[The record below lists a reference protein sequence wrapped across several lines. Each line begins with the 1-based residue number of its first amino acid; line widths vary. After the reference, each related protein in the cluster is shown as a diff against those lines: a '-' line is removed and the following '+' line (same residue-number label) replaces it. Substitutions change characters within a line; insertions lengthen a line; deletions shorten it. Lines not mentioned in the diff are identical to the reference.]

1 MQAEANK
8 AGMPAQ
14 PISDCALDAE
24 LLSYIFERSNNIARY
39 SDKLSKSIEQI
50 DQYFK
55 KVGPISGIRYIE
67 SRTFYTDDEDDYHR
81 FYSLAVETT
90 DSGNWGL
97 KVATFDSEELNAEW
111 TSLKSVTWQSRFIKK
126 QVIQALPQF
135 MKSYAAELEKY
146 EKEYQD
152 ISEKAERMAAIISPG
167 ADDSEP
173 RSHCVANSVANKERI

>member
-1 MQAEANK
+1 MNAEANE
-8 AGMPAQ
+8 AGRPAQ
-14 PISDCALDAE
+14 SEIDCASEASIVIDAD
-24 LLSYIFERSNNIARY
+24 LLSHLFERSNNIARY

-55 KVGPISGIRYIE
+55 KVGPISGIHYTE
-67 SRTFYTDDEDDYHR
+67 NRTFYTDDEDDYHR

-97 KVATFDSEELNAEW
+97 KVATFDSEAINAEW
-111 TSLKSVTWQSRFIKK
+111 TSLGPVTWQSRFIKK

-146 EKEYQD
+146 EKEYRD
-152 ISEKAERMAAIISPG
+152 ISEKAEKMAEILS
-167 ADDSEP
+167 
-173 RSHCVANSVANKERI
+173 NKEMA